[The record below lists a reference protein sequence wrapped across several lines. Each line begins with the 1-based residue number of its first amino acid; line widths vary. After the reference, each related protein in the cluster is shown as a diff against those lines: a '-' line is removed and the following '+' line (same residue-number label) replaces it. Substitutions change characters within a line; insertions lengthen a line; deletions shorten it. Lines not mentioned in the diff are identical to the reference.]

1 MNGVNLIGGS
11 VLNGPATGWN
21 VKQVGDYDGDGKS
34 DILWQHDDGRVA
46 LWLMNGMNLISG
58 GGILGSGTGWS
69 PVP

>member
-1 MNGVNLIGGS
+1 
-11 VLNGPATGWN
+11 